1 MNRFSENPR
10 EIILKGAKEIALEN
24 GIAAINIRAVASRC
38 KISVGTVYNSFSTK
52 SELVLA
58 VVEDFWREAF
68 NDFHTCLIGE
78 KNIFE
83 KIELLYNNIFVYLDK
98 FQENWIDQ
106 LSLLSSSEK
115 SLGRKKEHEFFKKV
129 SEGIVNLLDS
139 EDNISDETWTDNLTK
154 EKVAKFIF
162 SNMLVM
168 LKAKEEDITF
178 FIEALKRIIY
188 FK

>member
-1 MNRFSENPR
+1 M
-10 EIILKGAKEIALEN
+10 
-24 GIAAINIRAVASRC
+24 
-38 KISVGTVYNSFSTK
+38 
-52 SELVLA
+52 
-58 VVEDFWREAF
+58 
-68 NDFHTCLIGE
+68 GE

-129 SEGIVNLLDS
+129 SESIVNLLDS

>member
-52 SELVLA
+52 SELVLS
-58 VVEDFWREAF
+58 VIEDFWREAF
-68 NDFHTCLIGE
+68 TDFHTCLMGE
-78 KNIFE
+78 K
-83 KIELLYNNIFVYLDK
+83 NIFVYLDK

-129 SEGIVNLLDS
+129 SESIVNLLDS